1 VKLVRLGKEG
11 GNLLVG
17 LGTVYATLNMP
28 NMKKNEGKEG
38 KKRTPAHEQR
48 LIKREEKKT
57 AIFFRFSSVFFL

>member
-1 VKLVRLGKEG
+1 
-11 GNLLVG
+11 
-17 LGTVYATLNMP
+17 LNMP

>member
-1 VKLVRLGKEG
+1 MVRLGKEGG

-48 LIKREEKKT
+48 LGEKKT
-57 AIFFRFSSVFFL
+57 TIFFFRFSSVFFL